1 MPQQHH
7 RTDQSGWL
15 HGGIQRFGQLPPAAY
30 LIVLTALIVGI
41 GLLLVQSSFA
51 QRTARKSAAA
61 EAEAS
66 LSLETV
72 EQNLIDAETG
82 QRGFL
87 LTQDPAYLAP
97 YDAARASI
105 GNNLEDLQIKLG
117 STGDPQ
123 NDDRLRNIT
132 ELANTKMIEL
142 DQTVRFARNGNLDAA
157 IILVR
162 SNNGKDTMDQ
172 LRQQLAA
179 LAVGLYQRRLD
190 AFAEANRAESWQIP
204 LLLGMWLALLLMVW
218 ATVHSERRRARA
230 ELAASHTDRLH
241 ALNERNLLLAQELNH
256 RVKNLFSVV
265 LSMIGLA
272 ARDKGDTRQI
282 LAGLSERIHGLSRAH
297 ALAFGPSQSTV
308 VDLHA
313 LLESVLEPYQD
324 EQHQR
329 IVFAGE
335 SCGIVTRQLTPLA
348 LVLHELATN
357 AAKYGA
363 LSASA
368 GRVAISW
375 TCADPLTQRPL
386 TTLTWRE
393 SGGPLLG
400 DGPNQ
405 ADQDGGFGTRMTAAV
420 LRQIDGTITRE
431 WPESG
436 ALVTVAFRRET
447 RSETGE
453 EPALA

>member
-1 MPQQHH
+1 MPQQHL
-7 RTDQSGWL
+7 RADRSGWL
-15 HGGIQRFGQLPPAAY
+15 RAGIQRLGQFPPAVH
-30 LIVLTALIVGI
+30 LLMLTALIVGI

-51 QRTARKSAAA
+51 QRTARQTAAA

-66 LSLETV
+66 RSLETV

-82 QRGFL
+82 QRGYL

-105 GNNLEDLQIKLG
+105 GRNLDDLQIKLG

-123 NDDRLRNIT
+123 NDDRLRKISQ
-132 ELANTKMIEL
+132 LANAKMIEL

-157 IILVR
+157 MILVR
-162 SNNGKDTMDQ
+162 SNNGKATMDQ
-172 LRQQLAA
+172 LRQHLAA
-179 LAVGLYQRRLD
+179 LAVGLRQRRID
-190 AFAEANRAESWQIP
+190 AFAAADRAEGWQIP

-218 ATVHSERRRARA
+218 ATLHSERRRAQA
-230 ELAASHTDRLH
+230 ELAASHTDRLRD
-241 ALNERNLLLAQELNH
+241 LNERNLLLAQELNH

-272 ARDKGDTRQI
+272 ARDKGDTAQT

-297 ALAFGPSQSTV
+297 SLAFGPSQSTV
-308 VDLHA
+308 IDLHA
-313 LLESVLEPYQD
+313 LLENVLEPYQD
-324 EQHQR
+324 EAHQR
-329 IVFAGE
+329 ITFAGE

-363 LSASA
+363 LSVAA
-368 GRVAISW
+368 GKVAITWS
-375 TCADPLTQRPL
+375 CEDQLAARPL

-393 SGGPLLG
+393 QGGPPLG

-405 ADQDGGFGTRMTAAV
+405 ADETGGFGTKMTAAV

-431 WPESG
+431 WPEDG
-436 ALVTVAFRRET
+436 VVVTVTFHRENP
-447 RSETGE
+447 SEAGE
-453 EPALA
+453 EESLS

>member
-1 MPQQHH
+1 MRQQLI
-7 RTDQSGWL
+7 RPDRSGWL
-15 HGGIQRFGQLPPAAY
+15 RAGIHRLGQIPPSVH
-30 LIVLTALIVGI
+30 LLVLTALIVGI

-51 QRTARKSAAA
+51 QRTARQSAAA

-82 QRGFL
+82 QRGYL
-87 LTQDPAYLAP
+87 LTQDPAFLEP

-105 GNNLEDLQIKLG
+105 GRSLDDLQIKLG

-123 NDDRLRNIT
+123 NDDRLRKIT
-132 ELANTKMIEL
+132 DLANAKMIEL

-162 SNNGKDTMDQ
+162 SNGGKATMDQ
-172 LRQQLAA
+172 LREHLAA
-179 LAVGLYQRRLD
+179 LAVGLRQRRID
-190 AFAEANRAESWQIP
+190 AFAAADRAESWQIP
-204 LLLGMWLALLLMVW
+204 LLLGLWLSLLLMVW
-218 ATVHSERRRARA
+218 ATLHSERRRAQA
-230 ELAASHTDRLH
+230 ELAASHTDRLR

-272 ARDKGDTRQI
+272 ARDKGDTAQT

-297 ALAFGPSQSTV
+297 SLAFGPSQSTV

-324 EQHQR
+324 EARQR
-329 IVFAGE
+329 ITFAGDT
-335 SCGIVTRQLTPLA
+335 CGIVTRQLTPLA

-363 LSASA
+363 LSVST
-368 GRVAISW
+368 GRVAITSA
-375 TCADPLTQRPL
+375 CEDPQAERPL

-393 SGGPLLG
+393 HGGPPLG
-400 DGPNQ
+400 GGPNQ
-405 ADQDGGFGTRMTAAV
+405 ADETGGFGTKMTAAV
-420 LRQIDGTITRE
+420 LRQIEGTITRE
-431 WPESG
+431 WPNSG
-436 ALVTVAFRRET
+436 AVVTVIFRRENPA
-447 RSETGE
+447 ETGE
-453 EPALA
+453 DVRLI